1 MTSHGI
7 ILSSKKI
14 NKENRELPDHKIYEF
29 RGGLNYPM
37 RNLRFAFLLGVVF
50 MCGESAFSQ
59 VQDSVIIAK
68 LNFKALQEY
77 LNTPDSSIAL
87 STKALSLAEKN
98 GSIKQQ
104 AFSYYVLSKAH
115 WAKGN
120 LQLST
125 KYAFKSLKIY
135 ENSTQI
141 YHWGECL
148 SALGRTFADL
158 KDYKLAHEYLN
169 KGLALAIKNN
179 HEKLLA
185 EVLREKSFLLIE
197 QKKYDSSLMCINE
210 GISIYNKY
218 NDSVNIS
225 VLYSR
230 KARLLYELGKS
241 KESKQFA
248 AQALTLDSLVKN
260 RRGLGITLYQAALIE
275 LKLGNPEGALSY
287 LKKSLLLSEDMN
299 NTQNIIKIRSILAT
313 IYQSKNLSSQA
324 IEELKIVSALKD
336 SLYLAEKTIQI
347 QEMQA
352 VYELEEKE
360 HIIRLLEDENLIE
373 KKTAQNQKILLL
385 SVTTIMILLGLLSYL
400 FWRMRGNQ
408 VKLNKSLATKNQEIE
423 LQNEEIQSQSD
434 SLHQINQLKSKIL
447 SVISHDLRG
456 PIKNLYM
463 LLEMVTKKIVTPQEF
478 ADLSIKLKS
487 NLNVTQRTL
496 ENLLNW
502 SMGQMEGIKTE
513 AVAFN
518 INSVIDDVAQLSEE
532 AANHKQLLVKSDSK
546 NPVFVQADINQVH
559 LILRNLFNNAIKF
572 SQRDGEVVITT
583 EIKNQFCFISIQDNG
598 IGMTQTEVDMILN
611 TNEYFTKVGTD
622 QEKGTGLGLLL
633 CKDFIKRNGG
643 ELAITSKVK
652 VGTRVT
658 FSLPLS

>member
-1 MTSHGI
+1 
-7 ILSSKKI
+7 
-14 NKENRELPDHKIYEF
+14 
-29 RGGLNYPM
+29 
-37 RNLRFAFLLGVVF
+37 LLF
-50 MCGESAFSQ
+50 
-59 VQDSVIIAK
+59 
-68 LNFKALQEY
+68 
-77 LNTPDSSIAL
+77 
-87 STKALSLAEKN
+87 
-98 GSIKQQ
+98 
-104 AFSYYVLSKAH
+104 
-115 WAKGN
+115 
-120 LQLST
+120 
-125 KYAFKSLKIY
+125 
-135 ENSTQI
+135 
-141 YHWGECL
+141 
-148 SALGRTFADL
+148 
-158 KDYKLAHEYLN
+158 
-169 KGLALAIKNN
+169 
-179 HEKLLA
+179 
-185 EVLREKSFLLIE
+185 
-197 QKKYDSSLMCINE
+197 
-210 GISIYNKY
+210 
-218 NDSVNIS
+218 
-225 VLYSR
+225 
-230 KARLLYELGKS
+230 ELGQL
-241 KESKQFA
+241 KESKEYIH
-248 AQALTLDSLVKN
+248 QALLMDSLVKN
-260 RRGLGITLYQAALIE
+260 RRGLGITLYQAGLIE
-275 LKLGNPEGALSY
+275 WKLGNTEQALAY
-287 LKKSLLLSEDMN
+287 LKRSLRTSEELN
-299 NTQNIIKIRSILAT
+299 NIQNIINIRSTLAD
-313 IYQSKNLSSQA
+313 IYQTKNLNSQV
-324 IEELKIVSALKD
+324 IEELKKVSVLKD
-336 SLYLAEKTIQI
+336 SLYSLEKNVKI

-352 VYELEEKE
+352 VYELEEKD

-385 SVTTIMILLGLLSYL
+385 SVTTIMVLLGLLSYL

-408 VKLNKSLATKNQEIE
+408 LTLNKALAIKNQEIE

-478 ADLSIKLKS
+478 AELSVKLKS

-546 NPVFVQADINQVH
+546 NPVFVLADINQVH

-572 SQRDGEVVITT
+572 SQRDGEVMITT
-583 EIKNQFCFISIQDNG
+583 EIKGKFCFISIQDNG
-598 IGMTQTEVDMILN
+598 IGMTQAEVDMILN

-643 ELAITSKVK
+643 EFSISSKLK
-652 VGTRVT
+652 EGTRVT

>member
-1 MTSHGI
+1 MPH
-7 ILSSKKI
+7 
-14 NKENRELPDHKIYEF
+14 
-29 RGGLNYPM
+29 
-37 RNLRFAFLLGVVF
+37 LRVVF
-50 MCGESAFSQ
+50 LFGVLLIHGECSFSQ
-59 VQDSVIIAK
+59 AQDSVIIAK
-68 LNFKALQEY
+68 LNFKALEQY
-77 LNTPDSSIAL
+77 LSTPDSSIEL
-87 STKALSLAEKN
+87 SKKALSLAEAN
-98 GSIKQQ
+98 GFVKQQ

-120 LQLST
+120 YQLST
-125 KYAFKSLKIY
+125 KYAFKSLKFY
-135 ENSTQI
+135 ENSSQI

-148 SALGRTFADL
+148 SALGRTFADQ
-158 KDYKLAHEYLN
+158 KDYALAHEYIH
-169 KGLALAIKNN
+169 KGLSLAIKNN
-179 HEKLLA
+179 HEMLLA
-185 EVLREKSFLLIE
+185 EVLREQSFLLLE
-197 QKKYDSSLMCINE
+197 EKKYDSSLQCINRA
-210 GISIYNKY
+210 ISIYNKY

-225 VLYSR
+225 VLSSR
-230 KARLLYELGKS
+230 KARLLFELGQL
-241 KESKQFA
+241 KESKEYIH
-248 AQALTLDSLVKN
+248 QALLMDSLVKN
-260 RRGLGITLYQAALIE
+260 RRGLGITLYQAGLIE
-275 LKLGNPEGALSY
+275 WKLGNTEQALAY
-287 LKKSLLLSEDMN
+287 LKRSLRTSEELN
-299 NTQNIIKIRSILAT
+299 NIQNIINIRSTLAD
-313 IYQSKNLSSQA
+313 IYQTKNLNSQV
-324 IEELKIVSALKD
+324 IEELKKVSVLKD
-336 SLYLAEKTIQI
+336 SLYSLEKNVKI

-352 VYELEEKE
+352 VYELEEKD

-385 SVTTIMILLGLLSYL
+385 SVTTIMVLLGLLSYL

-408 VKLNKSLATKNQEIE
+408 LTLNKALAIKNQEIE

-478 ADLSIKLKS
+478 AELSVKLKS

-546 NPVFVQADINQVH
+546 NPVFVLADINQVH

-572 SQRDGEVVITT
+572 SQRDGEVMITT
-583 EIKNQFCFISIQDNG
+583 EIKGKFCFISIQDNG
-598 IGMTQTEVDMILN
+598 IGMTQAEVDMILN

-643 ELAITSKVK
+643 EFSISSKLK
-652 VGTRVT
+652 EGTRVT

>member
-1 MTSHGI
+1 MPH
-7 ILSSKKI
+7 
-14 NKENRELPDHKIYEF
+14 
-29 RGGLNYPM
+29 
-37 RNLRFAFLLGVVF
+37 LRVVFLLGVLLIH
-50 MCGESAFSQ
+50 GECSFSQ
-59 VQDSVIIAK
+59 AQDSVIIAK
-68 LNFKALQEY
+68 LNFKALEQY
-77 LNTPDSSIAL
+77 LSTPDSSIEL
-87 STKALSLAEKN
+87 SKKALSLAEAN
-98 GSIKQQ
+98 GFVKQQ
-104 AFSYYVLSKAH
+104 AFSNYVLSRAH

-120 LQLST
+120 YQLST

-135 ENSTQI
+135 ENSSQI

-148 SALGRTFADL
+148 SALGRTFADQ
-158 KDYKLAHEYLN
+158 KDYALAHEYIQ
-169 KGLALAIKNN
+169 KGLSLAVKNN
-179 HEKLLA
+179 HEMLLA
-185 EVLREKSFLLIE
+185 EVLREQSYLLLE
-197 QKKYDSSLMCINE
+197 EKKYDSSLQCINRA
-210 GISIYNKY
+210 ISIYNKY

-225 VLYSR
+225 VLSSR
-230 KARLLYELGKS
+230 KARLLFELGRL
-241 KESKQFA
+241 KESKEYIQ
-248 AQALTLDSLVKN
+248 QALLMDSLVKN
-260 RRGLGITLYQAALIE
+260 RRGLGITLYQAGLVE
-275 LKLGNPEGALSY
+275 WKLGNTEEALAY
-287 LKKSLLLSEDMN
+287 LKRSLRTLEELN
-299 NTQNIIKIRSILAT
+299 NIQNIIKIRSTLAD
-313 IYQSKNLSSQA
+313 IYQTKNQNLQV
-324 IEELKIVSALKD
+324 IEELKKVSALKD
-336 SLYLAEKTIQI
+336 SLYSLEKNVKI

-352 VYELEEKE
+352 VYELEEKD

-385 SVTTIMILLGLLSYL
+385 SVTTIMVLLGLLSYL

-408 VKLNKSLATKNQEIE
+408 LKLNKSLATKNQEIE

-478 ADLSIKLKS
+478 AELSVKLKS

-513 AVAFN
+513 PVSFN

-546 NPVFVQADINQVH
+546 NPVFVLADINQVH

-572 SQRDGEVVITT
+572 SQRDGEVIITT

-598 IGMTQTEVDMILN
+598 IGMTQAEVDMILN

-643 ELAITSKVK
+643 ELAIASKVK

>member
-1 MTSHGI
+1 MPH
-7 ILSSKKI
+7 
-14 NKENRELPDHKIYEF
+14 
-29 RGGLNYPM
+29 
-37 RNLRFAFLLGVVF
+37 LRVVFLLGVLLIH
-50 MCGESAFSQ
+50 GECSFSQ
-59 VQDSVIIAK
+59 AQDSVIIAK
-68 LNFKALQEY
+68 LNFKALEQY
-77 LNTPDSSIAL
+77 LSTPDSSIEL
-87 STKALSLAEKN
+87 SKKALSLAEAN
-98 GSIKQQ
+98 GFVKQQ

-120 LQLST
+120 YQLST
-125 KYAFKSLKIY
+125 KYAFKSLKFY
-135 ENSTQI
+135 ENSSQI

-148 SALGRTFADL
+148 SALGRTFADQ
-158 KDYKLAHEYLN
+158 KDYALAHEYIH
-169 KGLALAIKNN
+169 KGLSLAIKNN
-179 HEKLLA
+179 HEMLLA
-185 EVLREKSFLLIE
+185 EVLREQSFLLLE
-197 QKKYDSSLMCINE
+197 EKKYDSSLQCINRA
-210 GISIYNKY
+210 ISIYNKY

-225 VLYSR
+225 VLSSR
-230 KARLLYELGKS
+230 KARLLFELGQL
-241 KESKQFA
+241 KESKEYIH
-248 AQALTLDSLVKN
+248 QALLMDSLVKN
-260 RRGLGITLYQAALIE
+260 RRGLGITLYQAGLIE
-275 LKLGNPEGALSY
+275 WKLGNTEQALAY
-287 LKKSLLLSEDMN
+287 LKRSLRTSEELN
-299 NTQNIIKIRSILAT
+299 NSQNIINIRSALAD
-313 IYQSKNLSSQA
+313 IYQTKNLNSQV
-324 IEELKIVSALKD
+324 IEELKKVSVLKD
-336 SLYLAEKTIQI
+336 SLYSLEKNVKI

-352 VYELEEKE
+352 VYELEEKD

-385 SVTTIMILLGLLSYL
+385 SVTTIMVLLGLLSYL

-408 VKLNKSLATKNQEIE
+408 LTLNKALAIKNQEIE

-478 ADLSIKLKS
+478 AELSVKLKS

-546 NPVFVQADINQVH
+546 NPVFVLADINQVH

-572 SQRDGEVVITT
+572 SQRDGEVMITT
-583 EIKNQFCFISIQDNG
+583 EIKGKFCFISIQDNG
-598 IGMTQTEVDMILN
+598 IGMTQAEVDMILN

-643 ELAITSKVK
+643 EFSISSKLK
-652 VGTRVT
+652 EGTRVT

>member
-1 MTSHGI
+1 MRFNLVGFLVGTFLI
-7 ILSSKKI
+7 QYESS
-14 NKENRELPDHKIYEF
+14 
-29 RGGLNYPM
+29 
-37 RNLRFAFLLGVVF
+37 
-50 MCGESAFSQ
+50 FSQ
-59 VQDSVIIAK
+59 SQDSILIAK
-68 LNFKALQEY
+68 LNFKALQQY
-77 LNTPDSSIAL
+77 LGTPDSSIAL
-87 STKALSLAEKN
+87 STKALALAEQK

-104 AFSYYVLSKAH
+104 AFSYYVLSKAN

-120 LQLST
+120 YQLST

-135 ENSTQI
+135 ENSSQI

-148 SALGRTFADL
+148 IALGRTFADL
-158 KDYKLAHEYLN
+158 KEYSLANQYIN
-169 KGLALAIKNN
+169 KALLLALENK

-185 EVLREKSFLLIE
+185 EVMREKSFLLIE
-197 QKKYDSSLMCINE
+197 EKKYDSAVLCINK
-210 GISIYNKY
+210 GLAIYNKN
-218 NDSVNIS
+218 NDSINIS
-225 VLYSR
+225 ILYGR
-230 KARLLYELGKS
+230 KGRLLFEQGKLN
-241 KESKQFA
+241 ESKNYIT
-248 AQALTLDSLVKN
+248 QALLLDSLVKN
-260 RRGLGITLYQAALIE
+260 RRGFGITLYQAGLIE
-275 LKLGNPEGALSY
+275 WKLKNTETALY
-287 LKKSLLLSEDMN
+287 FLNKSLLANKELSN
-299 NTQNIIKIRSILAT
+299 LQNTIKIRALLAE
-313 IYQSKNLSSQA
+313 IYQSKNLNTKA
-324 IEELKIVSALKD
+324 IEELEKVSILKD
-336 SLYLAEKTIQI
+336 SLYSMEKDVKV
-347 QEMQA
+347 QEMEA

-360 HIIRLLEDENLIE
+360 HLIRLLEDENLIE

-385 SVTTIMILLGLLSYL
+385 SISTIMVLLGLLSYL

-408 VKLNKSLATKNQEIE
+408 LNLNKALATKNQEIE

-463 LLEMVTKKIVTPQEF
+463 LLEMVTKKIVTPEEF
-478 ADLSIKLKS
+478 AELSVKLKS

-513 AVAFN
+513 PVSFN
-518 INSVIDDVAQLSEE
+518 INSVIDDVAHLSEE
-532 AANHKQLLVKSDSK
+532 AANHKQLVVKSDSK
-546 NPVFVQADINQVH
+546 NPVFVLADINQVH

-598 IGMTQTEVDMILN
+598 IGMTQAEVDMILN

-643 ELAITSKVK
+643 EFSISSKLK

>member
-1 MTSHGI
+1 MPH
-7 ILSSKKI
+7 
-14 NKENRELPDHKIYEF
+14 
-29 RGGLNYPM
+29 
-37 RNLRFAFLLGVVF
+37 LRVVFLLGVLLIH
-50 MCGESAFSQ
+50 GECSFSQ
-59 VQDSVIIAK
+59 AQDSVIIAK
-68 LNFKALQEY
+68 LNFKALEQY
-77 LNTPDSSIAL
+77 LSTPDSSIEL
-87 STKALSLAEKN
+87 SKKALSLAEAN
-98 GSIKQQ
+98 GFVKQQ

-120 LQLST
+120 YQLST
-125 KYAFKSLKIY
+125 KYAFKSLKFY
-135 ENSTQI
+135 ENSSQI

-148 SALGRTFADL
+148 SALGRTFADQ
-158 KDYKLAHEYLN
+158 KDYALAHEYIH
-169 KGLALAIKNN
+169 KGLSLAIKNN
-179 HEKLLA
+179 HEMLLA
-185 EVLREKSFLLIE
+185 EVLREQSFLLLE
-197 QKKYDSSLMCINE
+197 EKKYDSSLQCINRA
-210 GISIYNKY
+210 ISIYNKY

-225 VLYSR
+225 VLSSR
-230 KARLLYELGKS
+230 KARLLFELGQL
-241 KESKQFA
+241 KESKEYIH
-248 AQALTLDSLVKN
+248 QALLMDSLVKN
-260 RRGLGITLYQAALIE
+260 RRGLGITLYQAGLIE
-275 LKLGNPEGALSY
+275 WKLGNTEQALAY
-287 LKKSLLLSEDMN
+287 LKRSLRTSEELN
-299 NTQNIIKIRSILAT
+299 NIQNIIHIRSTLADLYHT
-313 IYQSKNLSSQA
+313 KNLNSQV
-324 IEELKIVSALKD
+324 IEELKKVSVLKD
-336 SLYLAEKTIQI
+336 SLYSLEKNVKI

-352 VYELEEKE
+352 VYELEEKD

-385 SVTTIMILLGLLSYL
+385 SVTTIMVLLGLLSYL

-408 VKLNKSLATKNQEIE
+408 LTLNKALAIKNQEIE

-478 ADLSIKLKS
+478 AELSVKLKS

-546 NPVFVQADINQVH
+546 NPVFVLADINQVH

-572 SQRDGEVVITT
+572 SQRDGEVMITT
-583 EIKNQFCFISIQDNG
+583 EIKGKFCFISIQDNG
-598 IGMTQTEVDMILN
+598 IGMTQAEVDMILN

-643 ELAITSKVK
+643 EFSISSKLK
-652 VGTRVT
+652 EGTRVT